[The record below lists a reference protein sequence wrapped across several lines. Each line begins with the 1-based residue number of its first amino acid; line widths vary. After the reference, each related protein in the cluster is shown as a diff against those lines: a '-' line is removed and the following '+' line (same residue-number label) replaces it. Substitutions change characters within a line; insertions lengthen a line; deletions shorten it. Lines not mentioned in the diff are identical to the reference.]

1 MVHLSCLSGKEQMM
15 ERVIEIP
22 YKPRKIW
29 NDVLHP
35 NLDAHRFAVLVAHRR
50 FGKTVGTVNQ
60 IIKRALLNDKPSP
73 IYAYIAPFRNQAK
86 KIAWSYLKFYT
97 STIPDVKVNES
108 ELYVELP
115 SLHPNREG
123 AKIYVI
129 GADKPD
135 ALRGLYFDGVV
146 MDEYA
151 QIKPN
156 IFGEIIRPALADR
169 NGWAIFIG
177 TPHGQNQFY
186 EIYQKALVTDGW
198 YCACYRADETG
209 ILSDEELAAIREE
222 IEPEEYRQEM
232 LCDFTASNFNVLI
245 PIDLIGASVT
255 KYVEPSD
262 YKLAPLVFGVDVARF
277 GNDSSCLCK
286 RKGKVVYPLQ
296 RFKGLDNM
304 TLASQIA
311 FIASEEQPDAIF
323 IDAGRG
329 EGVIDRLR
337 QLGIRNVVEVNFG
350 SSARDNERYM
360 NKRAE
365 MWTGVRNFLR
375 EGGSL
380 PDDVDLKTELS
391 AVEYSIT
398 EQGKMKLESKEK
410 IKEKIGRST
419 DGADSL
425 ALTFAHPV
433 MPKRL
438 DVIVGKRFAKRR

>member
-1 MVHLSCLSGKEQMM
+1 M
-15 ERVIEIP
+15 
-22 YKPRKIW
+22 
-29 NDVLHP
+29 
-35 NLDAHRFAVLVAHRR
+35 AHRR
-50 FGKTVGTVNQ
+50 FGKTVGTINQ
-60 IIKRALLNDKPSP
+60 IIKRALLNGKPSP

-86 KIAWSYLKFYT
+86 KIAWSYLKYYT
-97 STIPDVKVNES
+97 STIPGVKVNES
-108 ELYVELP
+108 ELYIEFP
-115 SLHPNREG
+115 SIHSNREG
-123 AKIYVI
+123 AKVYII

-146 MDEYA
+146 LDEYA
-151 QIKPN
+151 QIKPELY
-156 IFGEIIRPALADR
+156 GSIIRPALSDR
-169 NGWAIFIG
+169 DGWAIFIG

-186 EIYQKALVTDGW
+186 EVYQKALATDGW
-198 YCACYRADETG
+198 YAASYRADETG
-209 ILSDEELAAIREE
+209 ILPPEEIEAIKSE
-222 IEPEEYRQEM
+222 IEPEEFRQEM

-245 PIDLIGASVT
+245 PIDLVT
-255 KYVEPSD
+255 QATAKHVDPED
-262 YKLAPLVFGVDVARF
+262 YKYSPLVYGVDVARF

-286 RKGKVVYPLQ
+286 RRGKIVYPLK

-311 FIASEEQPDAIF
+311 FIASEDKPDAIF

-337 QLGIRNVVEVNFG
+337 QLGVRNVIEVNFG
-350 SSARDNERYM
+350 SSARDNTRYL

-365 MWTGVRNFLR
+365 MWTETRNYLKD
-375 EGGSL
+375 GGSL
-380 PDDVDLKTELS
+380 PDDADLKTELS

-398 EQGKMKLESKEK
+398 EQGRMKLESKEK

-433 MPKRL
+433 MPTRL
-438 DVIVGKRFAKRR
+438 DGIIGQVFAKRR

>member
-1 MVHLSCLSGKEQMM
+1 M
-15 ERVIEIP
+15 
-22 YKPRKIW
+22 
-29 NDVLHP
+29 
-35 NLDAHRFAVLVAHRR
+35 AHRR
-50 FGKTVGTVNQ
+50 FGKTVGTINQ
-60 IIKRALLNDKPSP
+60 IIKRALLNGKPSP

-86 KIAWSYLKFYT
+86 KIAWSYLKYYT
-97 STIPDVKVNES
+97 STIPGVKVNES
-108 ELYVELP
+108 ELYIEFP
-115 SLHPNREG
+115 SIHSNREG
-123 AKIYVI
+123 AKVYII

-146 MDEYA
+146 LDEYA
-151 QIKPN
+151 QIKPELY
-156 IFGEIIRPALADR
+156 GSIIRPALSDR
-169 NGWAIFIG
+169 DGWAIFIG

-186 EIYQKALVTDGW
+186 EVYQKALATDGW
-198 YCACYRADETG
+198 YAASYRADETG
-209 ILSDEELAAIREE
+209 ILPPEEIEAIKSE
-222 IEPEEYRQEM
+222 IEPEEFRQEM

-245 PIDLIGASVT
+245 PIDLVT
-255 KYVEPSD
+255 QATAKHVNTED
-262 YKLAPLVFGVDVARF
+262 YKYSPLVYGVDVARF

-286 RKGKVVYPLQ
+286 RRGKIVYPLK

-311 FIASEEQPDAIF
+311 FIASEDKPDAIF

-337 QLGIRNVVEVNFG
+337 QLGVRNVIEVNFG
-350 SSARDNERYM
+350 SSARDNTRYL

-365 MWTGVRNFLR
+365 MWTETRNYLKD
-375 EGGSL
+375 GGSL

-398 EQGKMKLESKEK
+398 EQGRMKLESKEK

-433 MPKRL
+433 MPTRL
-438 DVIVGKRFAKRR
+438 DGIIGQVFAKRR